1 MNPNLDK
8 AEWDDLDREIQAVL
22 REEAAKIDPDE
33 GLERFM
39 AAVAATPQA
48 QPSWWKRLNG
58 WLGDI
63 GFSPALASVVVTV
76 QVGVI
81 AVLLATQPQPATDGA
96 PEVTFRDIT
105 SGALQAPDINTTIN
119 PDANRGIAGRAQQ
132 APDLK
137 ITVNPDAGFASLVTL
152 LRTNSCRIVA
162 GPSELGEIWV
172 VVDDKTD
179 LVAIRKSL
187 EESSFIHHVAPHQ

>member
-8 AEWDDLDREIQAVL
+8 AGRDDLLDKDIQAVL
-22 REEAAKIDPDE
+22 REETAEIDPNA

-39 AAVAATPQA
+39 AAVAANPQA
-48 QPSWWKRLNG
+48 RSSWWQRMNIWLN
-58 WLGDI
+58 DV
-63 GFSPALASVVVTV
+63 GFSPALASVIVMV

-81 AVLLATQPQPATDGA
+81 AALLATQPEPATDGA
-96 PEVTFRDIT
+96 PKVEY
-105 SGALQAPDINTTIN
+105 
-119 PDANRGIAGRAQQ
+119 RGITGREQE

-137 ITVNPDAGFASLVTL
+137 ITINPDADFASLATL
-152 LRTNSCRIVA
+152 LRANSCRIVA

-179 LVAIRKSL
+179 HLAIRKSL
-187 EESSFIHHVAPHQ
+187 EESSLIDDVAAHR